1 MLNKKSHQIF
11 HTLCGLL
18 CAPIYGFWAMRFI
31 VEPLYV
37 CEIAWNKLK
46 VLVFIFFYRN
56 SVKLFLFFALFHY
69 IVISFSAP
77 KNNRIRNPK
86 NETEA
91 LFMFIFR
98 SIMYVICNTEQS
110 ARCFSCQ
117 RKKQKKTST
126 RTITEGKR

>member
-18 CAPIYGFWAMRFI
+18 CAPIYDVFER
-31 VEPLYV
+31 
-37 CEIAWNKLK
+37 CKLK

-56 SVKLFLFFALFHY
+56 SVKFFLFFALFHY